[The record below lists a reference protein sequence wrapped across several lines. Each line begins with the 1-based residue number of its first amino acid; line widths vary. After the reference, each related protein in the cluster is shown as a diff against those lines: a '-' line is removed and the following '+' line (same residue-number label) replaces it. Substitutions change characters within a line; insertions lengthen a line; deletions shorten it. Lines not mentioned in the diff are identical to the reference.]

1 MSAPTEIRCTACGRP
16 ASTADRYCGFC
27 GSRLDAEN
35 ATPTAE
41 NTGPHRPHGDRILTA
56 LRAAT
61 IGEYDIA
68 GEIGRGGMAVVFL
81 AHDLSLNRKVAIK
94 ALLPEL
100 LYTEGMDRR
109 FKHEARIAAK
119 LDHPN
124 ILVIHSVREANDL
137 LYIVMKLVEGL
148 PLSTIAKVSGPL
160 PIPVVKLIVRH
171 VADALAYAHGEGVV
185 HRDVKPA
192 NIMVDRRGNVVV
204 MDFGIAK
211 AADDAHLTRTGL
223 VIGTPA
229 YMSPE
234 QCLAQG
240 VTSASDQYSL
250 GVVAYELLTG
260 KTPFRGSPLEMQW
273 AHATSAPPSVRA
285 VRPDCPPAIEGVV
298 LRMMAKA
305 PADRWPTLHEV
316 SHALADDAPVAS
328 GARTALIALAG
339 EVPNRRDATMPTTPA
354 SPVPIGPGPGAVV
367 DATTDPVRRTGAAAD
382 APAAPP
388 IAPNDSPALAPMLTL
403 SQQRIELAAGDS
415 VELVVELDATDQL
428 TDGSSV
434 TWQTSDPAVATVS
447 PDGFVSAVEPGL
459 AEVTCIW
466 RGQRAVCVVHV
477 TPAIVSARPS
487 TALRAAEALDDGA
500 RPIVA
505 SRTPAS
511 APAPA
516 RRRSGQRRWWAVGVV
531 AAGVLGAAVYR
542 GVRPNKFEPA
552 IPPDAATSPA
562 TPAAPIPPATAGGG
576 GTNTPSGSA
585 ATPERNRVSAQR
597 PATPPTGKAAAPV
610 TGGRGRVQERAA
622 SPATATSSTASS
634 SAPPAAPGG
643 TPGTLAPLRPDSVR
657 LTPRVDTGAGYGAA
671 RPVPPT
677 SPPPASSVSP
687 NVATVRDSIDRIPP
701 APRDVAEALF
711 KEFATAINRK
721 SYSRITSAYSQP
733 ADAAGVKLWQDFLV
747 FVRDYSPRATVR
759 STNVNDSAYPPT
771 ISATID
777 FRWTGDAGYD
787 RTRVGTFVGIGV
799 PIQGGWQLHRV
810 ELGKRFW

>member
-1 MSAPTEIRCTACGRP
+1 MSAPTEIRCTACGRA

-41 NTGPHRPHGDRILTA
+41 NTGPHRPHVDRILTA

-61 IGEYDIA
+61 IGEYDVA

-160 PIPVVKLIVRH
+160 PIPIVKLIVRH

-234 QCLAQG
+234 QCLAHG

-285 VRPDCPPAIEGVV
+285 VRPDCPPALEAVV

-316 SHALADDAPVAS
+316 SHALADDASVAG
-328 GARTALIALAG
+328 GARTALITLVN
-339 EVPNRRDATMPTTPA
+339 EVPNQRDTTMPTTPA
-354 SPVPIGPGPGAVV
+354 SPLPIGPGPGAVV
-367 DATTDPVRRTGAAAD
+367 DATTDPVRRTGAGGNAHP
-382 APAAPP
+382 APQV
-388 IAPNDSPALAPMLTL
+388 APNDSPAATPMLTL
-403 SQQRIELAAGDS
+403 SQQRIELGAGDA
-415 VELVVELDATDQL
+415 VELVVELEATDQV
-428 TDGSSV
+428 TGGSTV
-434 TWQTSDPAVATVS
+434 EWRTSNPAVVTVS
-447 PDGFVSAVEPGL
+447 PDGVVSAVGPGL
-459 AEVTCIW
+459 AEVTCVW

-477 TPAIVSARPS
+477 APTMVPAQPS
-487 TALRAAEALDDGA
+487 TALRADEALGEATQTADVSLAFAG
-500 RPIVA
+500 P
-505 SRTPAS
+505 
-511 APAPA
+511 PAPA
-516 RRRSGQRRWWAVGVV
+516 RNRKGGRRWWVVGAV
-531 AAGVLGAAVYR
+531 AAGVLSAAVYR
-542 GVRPNKFEPA
+542 AVRPNKFEPA

-562 TPAAPIPPATAGGG
+562 TPAAPTPPPTATADTGGA
-576 GTNTPSGSA
+576 TPA
-585 ATPERNRVSAQR
+585 ATPPRAPAVPQKRVRAQQQA
-597 PATPPTGKAAAPV
+597 PTPPT
-610 TGGRGRVQERAA
+610 
-622 SPATATSSTASS
+622 STSSTASS
-634 SAPPAAPGG
+634 SAEPAAPGG
-643 TPGTLAPLRPDSVR
+643 TPPTVAPVRPDSVR
-657 LTPRVDTGAGYGAA
+657 LTTRVDTGAGAGYGAT
-671 RPVPPT
+671 RPG
-677 SPPPASSVSP
+677 SPSPAPSASPASP
-687 NVATVRDSIDRIPP
+687 NAAPRRDSVDRIPP
-701 APRDVAEALF
+701 APPDVAEALF

-733 ADAAGVKLWQDFLV
+733 ADEAGVKLWQDFLV

-759 STNVNDSAYPPT
+759 STKVNDTAYPPT

-787 RTRVGTFVGIGV
+787 RTRVGTFVAIGV

-810 ELGKRFW
+810 ERGKRFW

>member
-1 MSAPTEIRCTACGRP
+1 
-16 ASTADRYCGFC
+16 
-27 GSRLDAEN
+27 
-35 ATPTAE
+35 
-41 NTGPHRPHGDRILTA
+41 
-56 LRAAT
+56 
-61 IGEYDIA
+61 
-68 GEIGRGGMAVVFL
+68 
-81 AHDLSLNRKVAIK
+81 
-94 ALLPEL
+94 
-100 LYTEGMDRR
+100 
-109 FKHEARIAAK
+109 
-119 LDHPN
+119 
-124 ILVIHSVREANDL
+124 VREANDL

-148 PLSTIAKVSGPL
+148 SLSTIAKVSGPL

-192 NIMVDRRGNVVV
+192 NIMVDRRGNVIV

-234 QCLAQG
+234 QCLAHG

-260 KTPFRGSPLEMQW
+260 RTPFRGSPLEMQW

-285 VRPDCPPAIEGVV
+285 VRRDCPPALEAVV

-316 SHALADDAPVAS
+316 SQALADDAPVAS
-328 GARTALIALAG
+328 SARSALITLVG
-339 EVPNRRDATMPTTPA
+339 EVPTRRDATMPTTPA

-382 APAAPP
+382 APTAPP
-388 IAPNDSPALAPMLTL
+388 ISPNDLPVAAPMLTL

-415 VELVVELDATDQL
+415 VELVVELEATDQV

-434 TWQTSDPAVATVS
+434 EWQTSNPAVVTVS
-447 PDGFVSAVEPGL
+447 PDGFVSAVGPGL
-459 AEVTCIW
+459 AEVTCVW

-477 TPAIVSARPS
+477 APAIVPARPS
-487 TALRAAEALDDGA
+487 TALRAAEALDEA
-500 RPIVA
+500 AQPTAA

-511 APAPA
+511 VLVPV
-516 RRRSGQRRWWAVGVV
+516 RSRTGRRRWWAVGVV
-531 AAGVLGAAVYR
+531 AAGVLSAAVYR
-542 GVRPNKFEPA
+542 AVRPNKFEPA

-562 TPAAPIPPATAGGG
+562 TPAAPIPPTTAGTG

-585 ATPERNRVSAQR
+585 APEGNRLSAQR
-597 PATPPTGKAAAPV
+597 QAAPPTGKAAVPV
-610 TGGRGRVQERAA
+610 TGGRARAQERAP
-622 SPATATSSTASS
+622 SPPTATSSPASS
-634 SAPPAAPGG
+634 SARPAAPGG
-643 TPGTLAPLRPDSVR
+643 TPATVAPLRPDSVR
-657 LTPRVDTGAGYGAA
+657 LTTRVDTGAGYGPGYGAA
-671 RPVPPT
+671 RPASPT
-677 SPPPASSVSP
+677 PAPASPSP
-687 NVATVRDSIDRIPP
+687 NAAPVRDSVDRIPP
-701 APRDVAEALF
+701 APRDIAEALF
-711 KEFATAINRK
+711 KEFANAVNRK

-759 STNVNDSAYPPT
+759 STKVNDSAYPPT

-810 ELGKRFW
+810 ELDKRFW